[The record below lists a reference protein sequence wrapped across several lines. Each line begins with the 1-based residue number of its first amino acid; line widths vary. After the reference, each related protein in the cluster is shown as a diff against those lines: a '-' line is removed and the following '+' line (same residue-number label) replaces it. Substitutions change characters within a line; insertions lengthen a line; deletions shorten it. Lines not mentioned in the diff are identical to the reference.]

1 MRKTNR
7 PWPECNQ
14 FQRWWGYIS
23 MLNFRLFLP
32 CVLKKIPETPNFNC
46 FTKSKWRQNEEYQY
60 IVTKIQTVLE
70 VVKIHRQAKCETIPP
85 LCSQENARKSQ
96 IRPFSQSQNTT
107 KMRKI
112 NRWWPKS
119 NQFSRWS
126 GYISMSNFRP
136 FKVTAIKRINLTLMP
151 PQRLSEKVQLQKKK
165 KKMPKIQNCN
175 LGQTRNIC
183 LTNHLEVSSWEISSC
198 YSKNSDEES
207 TFTLHGHKTK
217 WAVKI

>member
-1 MRKTNR
+1 MAPK
-7 PWPECNQ
+7 
-14 FQRWWGYIS
+14 WGIS
-23 MLNFRLFLP
+23 IYRDQNP
-32 CVLKKIPETPNFNC
+32 NCSGGGKK
-46 FTKSKWRQNEEYQY
+46 
-60 IVTKIQTVLE
+60 
-70 VVKIHRQAKCETIPP
+70 HRQAKCETIPP

-151 PQRLSEKVQLQKKK
+151 PQRLKWKGTIAKKK
-165 KKMPKIQNCN
+165 KKNAKNTKLQFGSNPEYMFNK
-175 LGQTRNIC
+175 
-183 LTNHLEVSSWEISSC
+183 SSRGLIMGNF
-198 YSKNSDEES
+198 K
-207 TFTLHGHKTK
+207 LLQ
-217 WAVKI
+217 